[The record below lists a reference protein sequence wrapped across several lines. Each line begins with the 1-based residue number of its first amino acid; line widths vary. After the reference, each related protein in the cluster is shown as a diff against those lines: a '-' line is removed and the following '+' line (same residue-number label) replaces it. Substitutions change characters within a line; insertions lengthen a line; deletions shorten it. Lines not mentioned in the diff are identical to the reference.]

1 MATSDWKPSAFA
13 ATAAA
18 PFAAA
23 AAAPPAP
30 STSAPPA
37 VGLRGYQ
44 LLTPHTAM
52 TLLRRSVA
60 LLEALTAF
68 PLNLGAVLR
77 GAGMPPGALGPRVP
91 RVPLPPPGASP
102 DPAQGPVAAAGGD
115 QAATKGTG
123 ARSVSASAAAS
134 VSASVSASAAAARS
148 LAAACPTMEHLRNA
162 VASTGRAASA
172 VSGLLTRLCFRVNPA
187 LPPPLGPGE
196 RCTFCSSGT

>member
-13 ATAAA
+13 TTAAA

-77 GAGMPPGALGPRVP
+77 GGGVPPGVPGP

-115 QAATKGTG
+115 QAATKGAG

-172 VSGLLTRLCFRVNPA
+172 VSGLLTHLCFRVNPA